1 MTGDQLRPSIS
12 ITSTWALSYGEI
24 CRFTFH
30 SPLTPRPTCGEK
42 RGSRQCEGNLWPSLS
57 RVIEEIHYIN
67 NILRPDGLGGITSQG
82 RVLTAREERDKST
95 AGAFDGAQLVISPC
109 FVRAAAQVQVP
120 ADVCSLVPGHIDS
133 SSFMAQPFGTWN
145 CSVVRRQIVAL
156 NWAVAYGVRGV
167 PK

>member
-1 MTGDQLRPSIS
+1 MKCVAS
-12 ITSTWALSYGEI
+12 
-24 CRFTFH
+24 RFTAPH
-30 SPLTPRPTCGEK
+30 SLVRPVG
-42 RGSRQCEGNLWPSLS
+42 RSAGHASRAGNLWPSLS

-67 NILRPDGLGGITSQG
+67 NILRLDGLERITSQG

-109 FVRAAAQVQVP
+109 FVRAAARAQVS

-156 NWAVAYGVRGV
+156 NWAVPYGVRV
-167 PK
+167 DPK

>member
-12 ITSTWALSYGEI
+12 ITSHWALSYGEM

-30 SPLTPRPTCGEK
+30 RPPPFCPTSGEK
-42 RGSRQCEGNLWPSLS
+42 HGSRQCRGNLWPSFS

-95 AGAFDGAQLVISPC
+95 AGAFDGAQLVISLC
-109 FVRAAAQVQVP
+109 FVRAAARVQVS
-120 ADVCSLVPGHIDS
+120 ADVCSLVPGHI
-133 SSFMAQPFGTWN
+133 ATIPHLLWRNLLAPG
-145 CSVVRRQIVAL
+145 I
-156 NWAVAYGVRGV
+156 AVLSGG
-167 PK
+167 KLWL